1 MTGVQVV
8 MARSRVLRLTLAAF
22 ATWCIS
28 LTLIRFAYP
37 VYFDGGG
44 PMPSFFYIGDSPSLA
59 EYSDNRLKYELH
71 FLIPQCIAAAWLAFV
86 CVFVTPKLGN
96 QVVRSRGF
104 VGYSFI
110 SAALILATTG
120 ISDVLN
126 VFWLKRGVF
135 WTLYPLLLM
144 KLVIVTLLV
153 AFSSAL
159 LLILVERPCTNPPK
173 P

>member
-1 MTGVQVV
+1 MTGVQIV

-28 LTLIRFAYP
+28 
-37 VYFDGGG
+37 
-44 PMPSFFYIGDSPSLA
+44 
-59 EYSDNRLKYELH
+59 
-71 FLIPQCIAAAWLAFV
+71 Q
-86 CVFVTPKLGN
+86 
-96 QVVRSRGF
+96 
-104 VGYSFI
+104 
-110 SAALILATTG
+110 TTA

-159 LLILVERPCTNPPK
+159 LLILVERPCTNLPK
-173 P
+173 AEPVLGLGRHVCPTGQ